1 MNPNSALIPI
11 NKPPLSAHY
20 PLRRLISTRMII
32 LGMSAAVGLLFSGCA
47 AYPGAVFATDGG
59 YSGPYYGDYG
69 PYDGGDIIVGG
80 YRHGG
85 HYGDHHF
92 TGSSFGHQGSS
103 HGGGGGSRGGGGSH
117 SAARGGRGGGG
128 GGRGR

>member
-1 MNPNSALIPI
+1 M
-11 NKPPLSAHY
+11 
-20 PLRRLISTRMII
+20 ISTRTIL
-32 LGMSAAVGLLFSGCA
+32 LGMGAAVGLLLGGCA
-47 AYPGAVFATDGG
+47 VYPGAYVATG

-69 PYDGGDIIVGG
+69 PYDGGDIVVGG

-92 TGSSFGHQGSS
+92 AGSSFGRQGSS
-103 HGGGGGSRGGGGSH
+103 GGSRGGGGSRG
-117 SAARGGRGGGG
+117 RGGSHGGGGG

>member
-1 MNPNSALIPI
+1 MNPKSESIHI
-11 NKPPLSAHY
+11 NRLPLGARTV
-20 PLRRLISTRMII
+20 L
-32 LGMSAAVGLLFSGCA
+32 LGMGAAVGLLLGGCA
-47 AYPGAVFATDGG
+47 AYPGAYVDTG

-92 TGSSFGHQGSS
+92 LGNSFGRQGSS
-103 HGGGGGSRGGGGSH
+103 HGGGGGRGSH
-117 SAARGGRGGGG
+117 GGG